1 LSFPQKRY
9 KFNEIINQNNK
20 IMEYT
25 KEVGEP
31 ISLELAKG
39 WTKDYRTANPGEIK
53 AHYIGSNIIND
64 ILAQDG
70 CVGIRTYYALN
81 ELEKKELVM
90 VGVNSSGEDLVEG
103 IIADRTWPC
112 PTACDAGSPLA
123 S

>member
-1 LSFPQKRY
+1 LLFSQKRY
-9 KFNEIINQNNK
+9 IFNEIINQNNK

-53 AHYIGSNIIND
+53 AHYIGANIIND

-112 PTACDAGSPLA
+112 PNACALSSPLA

>member
-1 LSFPQKRY
+1 MLFSQKRY
-9 KFNEIINQNNK
+9 IFNEIINQNNK

-53 AHYIGSNIIND
+53 AHYIGANIIND

-103 IIADRTWPC
+103 IIADRTFPC
-112 PTACDAGSPLA
+112 PTACALSSPLA